1 MRFEPVTLFRPP
13 EIGRERSR
21 IAADTYNRTRLLLR
35 RSSNDC
41 RFVPIRS
48 MQYQGVIAR
57 DEIVFVDAQ
66 GYAVRDGQGG
76 RLIVLAWQKVPEQSR
91 DSLMDPMAVDIVYY
105 HPTAAE
111 VQRRL
116 IGEFAKAMDLLLGRE
131 RAAAPEGE
139 IMRVV
144 SIQGSG

>member
-1 MRFEPVTLFRPP
+1 MHFEPVTFFRLP
-13 EIGRERSR
+13 EIGRQRSQ
-21 IAADTYNRTRLLLR
+21 IAAGIYNRSRLLLR
-35 RSSNDC
+35 RSSGDC

-48 MQYQGVIAR
+48 MQYQGVIAP

-76 RLIVLAWQKVPEQSR
+76 RLIVLAWQMVPKPGRE
-91 DSLMDPMAVDIVYY
+91 SLTDPVTIDLVYY

-116 IGEFAKAMDLLLGRE
+116 IGEFGKAMDLLLGRD
-131 RAAAPEGE
+131 RDAVAVGDA
-139 IMRVV
+139 MRVV
-144 SIQGSG
+144 PIRGG